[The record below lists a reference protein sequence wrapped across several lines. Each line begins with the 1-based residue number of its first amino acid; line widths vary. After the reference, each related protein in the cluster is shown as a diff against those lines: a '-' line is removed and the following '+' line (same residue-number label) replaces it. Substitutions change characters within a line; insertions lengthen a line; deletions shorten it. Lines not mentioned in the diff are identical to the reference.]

1 MTDGTSGPFVGTAT
15 TTSPRNDPVTIEVW
29 LAYYPFPGHD
39 EGFDELAA
47 EFGKAHPGYRVDIRF
62 VNYWTLP
69 AKVAKAVE
77 EGNPPAIAEYY
88 YTSTQQARDA
98 KNKDGTPLYRSVEE
112 AIGGRTEILGEPVVI
127 DGIVAAARDYYSHD
141 GKLFSVPRN
150 TSTALMYANTTLL
163 EAAGITELP
172 RTWAEFSAACAAVAE
187 LPDPAI
193 HPSTWAVHG
202 WLFQQAVAQQ
212 GGLLADH
219 DNGRSGRAEKVDLA
233 SDELLAYVR
242 WWRQLHEKG
251 HYTYTGK
258 EADWL
263 GTFKAFATGQVALTF
278 GSSHEANTMV
288 RTGKEAGFEVGVGFL
303 PHNELVPDAGAIIGG
318 DSAFLAAG
326 LDKATEDGALAFL
339 QYLLSPRAAANYHK
353 TGGGWIAV
361 TEPAVDLLDKEGWFA
376 ENPHLRVAN
385 DQLRAA
391 TNTPASRGALL
402 GDFPGIQHVLDEAMI
417 EVLTSGADP
426 VTRFAQ
432 ATTDAQALL
441 DKYTEEYVNSAGLDP
456 AFVKVF

>member
-1 MTDGTSGPFVGTAT
+1 MTGDTA
-15 TTSPRNDPVTIEVW
+15 SPQNEPVTIDVW

-39 EGFDELAA
+39 EGFEELA
-47 EFGKAHPGYRVDIRF
+47 EKFGRAHPGYRVDIKF

-77 EGNPPAIAEYY
+77 EGHPPTIAEYY

-98 KNKDGTPLYRSVEE
+98 KAKDGSPLYTSVEE

-127 DGIVAAARDYYSHD
+127 DGIVAAARDYYSYD

-163 EAAGITELP
+163 EAAGISELP
-172 RTWAEFSAACAAVAE
+172 RTWAEFETACAAVAG
-187 LPDPAI
+187 LPDPPA

-219 DNGRSGRAEKVDLA
+219 DNGRSGRAEKVNLA
-233 SDELLAYVR
+233 SDELLAYAT
-242 WWRQLHEKG
+242 WWQRLHRQGL
-251 HYTYTGK
+251 YTYTGK

-263 GTFKAFATGQVALTF
+263 GAFKAFASGQVALTF
-278 GSSHEANTMV
+278 GSSHETGTMV
-288 RTGKEAGFEVGVGFL
+288 RAGQEAGFEVGVGRL
-303 PHNELVPDAGAIIGG
+303 PHNDRVPDAGAIIGG

-339 QYLLSPRAAANYHK
+339 QYLLNPENAASYHK
-353 TGGGWIAV
+353 TGGGWIPV
-361 TEPAVDLLDKEGWFA
+361 TEPAIAKLTEEGWFT
-376 ENPHLRVAN
+376 ENPHLRVATE
-385 DQLRAA
+385 QLHAA
-391 TNTPASRGALL
+391 TDTPASRGALL

-417 EVLTSGADP
+417 DVLVSDADP
-426 VTRFAQ
+426 GTRFAR

-441 DKYTEEYVNSAGLDP
+441 DRYTAEYLTSAVPDP
-456 AFVKVF
+456 RYVKVF